1 MINHPLEDREGSRR
15 PPAGGVAC
23 GGSLGTEAFRV
34 VGPCGVWKEEGL
46 QRDDHSVGVLL
57 DPRQLGYR
65 QVSGPLVSLWRALW
79 KGQGYEVTGRTVLS
93 QWLW

>member
-65 QVSGPLVSLWRALW
+65 CQGLWFLCGGHCGKAKAMR
-79 KGQGYEVTGRTVLS
+79 S
-93 QWLW
+93 QDGLF